1 MPYGDKK
8 SYSFFKMKGHTL
20 PGPFQKKATD
30 PTKTLKELGIKF
42 GGGEVALS
50 SLSEKAKEAY
60 LEKMKKKKKPLTT
73 YKGEDSASDIG
84 IKAGGGKKE

>member
-30 PTKTLKELGIKF
+30 PTKTLKELGIKI
-42 GGGEVALS
+42 GGGELDPM
-50 SLSEKAKEAY
+50 SEKAKEAY
-60 LEKMKKKKKPLTT
+60 LESTKKPKKPLPT